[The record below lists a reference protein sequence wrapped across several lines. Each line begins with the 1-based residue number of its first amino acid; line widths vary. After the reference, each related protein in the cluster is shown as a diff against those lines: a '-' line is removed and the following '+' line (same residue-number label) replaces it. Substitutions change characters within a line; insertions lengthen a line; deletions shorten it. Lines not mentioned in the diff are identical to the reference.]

1 MEQGAR
7 SSEQGVGSLER
18 RARSEESM
26 TIDQKNDEQF
36 KKTEGMFRFQNFK
49 IWEKAIE
56 VVAKDLK
63 VSPEVFWKW

>member
-1 MEQGAR
+1 MEQGVWGKEA
-7 SSEQGVGSLER
+7 
-18 RARSEESM
+18 M
-26 TIDQKNDEQF
+26 TVDQKNDEQF